1 MVAENT
7 IPIEIKSP
15 PNNLQKEALAN
26 PTNNNT
32 KRECIR
38 GAEMIF
44 LYLSF
49 NSSNDK

>member
-15 PNNLQKEALAN
+15 PNNLQKDALAN
-26 PTNNNT
+26 PTSSKT
-32 KRECIR
+32 KSGCIR
-38 GAEMIF
+38 GAEIIF

-49 NSSNDK
+49 SSSNDK